1 MFRMKLNGEQIT
13 GGGAEGEKV
22 LGPNKLPL
30 VLFTQPWGIH
40 RCLVHFWPVLSFGV
54 RLGFWFP
61 NVRTIQP
68 LGTHARM
75 LAETALIA
83 DSLQLDTFVH
93 SAWRTPVVLPRISLQ
108 SKGANIS
115 TSRQKKTTP

>member
-1 MFRMKLNGEQIT
+1 MK
-13 GGGAEGEKV
+13 KV
-22 LGPNKLPL
+22 LGPNKLP
-30 VLFTQPWGIH
+30 VFFTPPWGIH
-40 RCLVHFWPVLSFGV
+40 RCLVHGCPVLSFGV

-93 SAWRTPVVLPRISLQ
+93 SAWRTPVVLPSAVDDRRDFVWTL
-108 SKGANIS
+108 GAWALP
-115 TSRQKKTTP
+115 TPVG

>member
-1 MFRMKLNGEQIT
+1 MKKL
-13 GGGAEGEKV
+13 
-22 LGPNKLPL
+22 LGPNKLSL
-30 VLFTQPWGIH
+30 VLFTHPWGIH
-40 RCLVHFWPVLSFGV
+40 RCLVHLAWPVLSFGV

-93 SAWRTPVVLPRISLQ
+93 SAWRTPVVLPSAFRQ
-108 SKGANIS
+108 SAVDDRRDFGRWALP
-115 TSRQKKTTP
+115 TPVG

>member
-1 MFRMKLNGEQIT
+1 MKSPWAKQTSGLIHPT
-13 GGGAEGEKV
+13 
-22 LGPNKLPL
+22 LGDTPL
-30 VLFTQPWGIH
+30 LSAFDLACPSGPG
-40 RCLVHFWPVLSFGV
+40 LV
-54 RLGFWFP
+54 GFWFP

-93 SAWRTPVVLPRISLQ
+93 SAWRTPVVLPSAVDDRRDFVWTL
-108 SKGANIS
+108 GAWALP
-115 TSRQKKTTP
+115 TPVG